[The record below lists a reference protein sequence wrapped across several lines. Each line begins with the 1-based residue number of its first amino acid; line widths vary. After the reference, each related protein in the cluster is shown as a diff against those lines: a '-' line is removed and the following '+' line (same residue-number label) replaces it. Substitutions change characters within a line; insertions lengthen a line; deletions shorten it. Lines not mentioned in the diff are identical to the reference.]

1 MKDTIVTCVYASCAL
16 TGDAEHAWE
25 RLGQSS
31 VGLVEMLQPMQ
42 EQARAAGWTQQLLG
56 AAAVGGVQAMETAG
70 KRKGGGG
77 AEGGDGDG
85 TEAAIVRQ
93 QELLLQVVGLRLML
107 ATMEANRA

>member
-1 MKDTIVTCVYASCAL
+1 MHVSYLPA
-16 TGDAEHAWE
+16 GDAEHAWE

-56 AAAVGGVQAMETAG
+56 AAAAAGGVQAMEVAG
-70 KRKGGGG
+70 KRKGGSG
-77 AEGGDGDG
+77 AEEGDRGG